1 MKRLIIKIG
10 LLVLISCG
18 GILGCGRDTK
28 NDADIDVTVE
38 ETGSFITQEFE
49 FYSDD
54 EHLIY
59 YNFPES
65 YEVDGKKYALSA
77 EKPSLETLGTRDTL
91 QTIVEMNVEDLT
103 EIPDSYPFETK
114 SGKTYDLKNEQVY
127 VKMQGLVDIPV
138 VEEVY
143 FEDQIGK
150 PDVPSKKMI
159 KYYDKEAGEDKEI
172 EGLLTSYIESKAGH
186 WADILEI
193 EGTFM
198 APSESCHVYEL
209 GGAPNVKVAR
219 NAAAPTWPGYETQVL
234 SSLGLDSNFFRVNNA
249 AWSGGQYTQDG
260 WICRN
265 ALFTGDM
272 FVATYKATYEATRKA
287 NGYATNVYY
296 RMDAEGLDVDSE
308 DITTVYHIKA
318 IVKYKLMQ

>member
-1 MKRLIIKIG
+1 MKRFIVNIS
-10 LLVLISCG
+10 LLVLITCV
-18 GILGCGRDTK
+18 GITGCGK
-28 NDADIDVTVE
+28 NNKTEADADIIVE
-38 ETGSFITQEFE
+38 EAGSFITQEFE

-59 YNFPES
+59 FNFPEN
-65 YEVDGKKYALSA
+65 YEVDGKKYGLS
-77 EKPSLETLGTRDTL
+77 EDTPDYETLGTRDTL
-91 QTIVEMNVEDLT
+91 QTVVEMNVEELE
-103 EIPDSYPFETK
+103 EIPDSHEFTTK
-114 SGKTYDLKNEQVY
+114 SGKKYDLKNEQVY
-127 VKMQGLVDIPV
+127 IKEQGMVDIPV
-138 VEEVY
+138 IEEVY

-150 PDVPSKKMI
+150 PEVPGKKMI
-159 KYYDKEAGEDKEI
+159 KYFDKEAGEDKEI

-186 WADILEI
+186 WANILEI

-209 GGAPNVKVAR
+209 AGANNVQVAR
-219 NAAAPTWPGYETQVL
+219 NATSPTWPGYEAQVL
-234 SSLGLDSNFFRVNNA
+234 SSLGLDSNYFRVNNA
-249 AWSGGQYTQDG
+249 AWSGNQYAQDG

-272 FVATYKATYEATRKA
+272 FVSTYKATYEAVRQA

-296 RMDAEGLDVDSE
+296 RIDAEGLDVEPE